1 MDFLERLKDEAKE
14 LAVKVNGLNTFMA
27 TEEFVALDR
36 ENKDLLYEQQRAMSV
51 YLQILGKRL
60 EILGGEFEFKKD

>member
-14 LAVKVNGLNTFMA
+14 LAAKVNGLNSFMA
-27 TEEFVALDR
+27 TEGFVALDR

-60 EILGGEFEFKKD
+60 EILGSKFEFKKD